1 MKESA
6 LWPAILIRESWKH
19 SMAWV
24 GRGLRDHLV
33 LSLHLQ
39 AGLPTGTLDQVAQV
53 PTNLALNTSYI
64 AYNKFVLTCSGH
76 FCHAFNTLG
85 SLLDINKTVEVEPGR
100 QLSATKQFA
109 HSCLR
114 WMETRKRKRKNSW
127 LQTQIVQSHRKAG
140 NYAENNYNNRI
151 CKTSD
156 AQSSCWWLWLMPR
169 EFWSSDSPTSKFR
182 YIHCSA
188 YHQMVWKIPL
198 STLSQLCQFCPHQI
212 RRDKECGLL
221 SSYPIQVSIA
231 RIKKEH

>member
-1 MKESA
+1 MS
-6 LWPAILIRESWKH
+6 
-19 SMAWV
+19 WV
-24 GRGLRDHLV
+24 GRGLRDHQV

-53 PTNLALNTSYI
+53 PTNLAFNTSYI

-127 LQTQIVQSHRKAG
+127 LQTQFNCTEKQGIMLKIIIIIE
-140 NYAENNYNNRI
+140 YAEQVMHKAVAENEV
-151 CKTSD
+151 TD
-156 AQSSCWWLWLMPR
+156 AQRVL
-169 EFWSSDSPTSKFR
+169 E
-182 YIHCSA
+182 
-188 YHQMVWKIPL
+188 Q
-198 STLSQLCQFCPHQI
+198 
-212 RRDKECGLL
+212 
-221 SSYPIQVSIA
+221 
-231 RIKKEH
+231 